1 MRMPKQSLKSQE
13 YVSKIRAMGDGQ
25 PPQGLKPGILEVHN
39 GPAEAGPL
47 QNMFLK
53 QALLTM
59 LAAVGLTMLSGCLVG
74 PKYHPP
80 APPTTTAANYKESTV
95 NFKDT
100 QGWKVAN
107 PQEGMLRGKWW
118 EVFKD
123 PDLNA
128 LEEQLEINN
137 QNIKV
142 YFQNFMEARAVVAE
156 ARALYWPTVTAGPSW
171 NRAKSSGSLTNS
183 SIANT
188 GFTSTVMSFP
198 VDVSWTPDFWGK
210 IRNQVR
216 EGQYAAQVSAADLEL
231 ERLTEEATLAQYYF
245 EIRGQD
251 ALEKILQDT
260 VAADQKL
267 LDLTQVLYDTGI
279 DDYYSVVAART
290 TLQSVQASLINV
302 GVARAQYEHAIAVLL
317 GRVATDFTIAKKP
330 LLTTP
335 PPIPVGVPSELLQR
349 RPDVAAA
356 ERTLAE
362 ANAVIGI
369 GYGAF
374 FPDVTLSASGGF
386 ESSTFSKWFTWPSR
400 FWSIGPSISQTLF
413 NGGLYRAELHQ
424 YTAIYNS
431 DVANYRQTVL
441 TAFQQ
446 VEDYLSG
453 TRIYSQEM
461 ISQQA
466 AVNSAQELLN
476 LEVGRYETGI
486 DPYIDVLTAQTTLLT
501 DQETL
506 ATLHID
512 VMVSAVDLIEA
523 LGGGWDTSQLPTPS
537 QVSQKTSSADYK
549 LQQ

>member
-1 MRMPKQSLKSQE
+1 MASQ
-13 YVSKIRAMGDGQ
+13 RWQ
-25 PPQGLKPGILEVHN
+25 PV
-39 GPAEAGPL
+39 
-47 QNMFLK
+47 
-53 QALLTM
+53 LLAI
-59 LAAVGLTMLSGCLVG
+59 LAASLLSSWGCVVG

-80 APPTTTAANYKESTV
+80 TPPSTTAANYKESTV
-95 NFKDT
+95 NFKDA

-118 EVFKD
+118 EIFKD

-142 YFQNFMEARAVVAE
+142 SFQNFMEARAVVAE

-171 NRAKSSGSLTNS
+171 QRSKTSGTLTNS
-183 SIANT
+183 TLANT
-188 GFTSTVMSFP
+188 GQTSTFISFP

-216 EGQYAAQVSAADLEL
+216 EDQYAAQVSAADLEL
-231 ERLTEEATLAQYYF
+231 ERLTEEASLAQFYF

-267 LDLTQVLYDTGI
+267 LDLTQTLYDTGI
-279 DDYYSVVAART
+279 DDYYSVVAARA
-290 TLQSVQASLINV
+290 TLESVQSSLINV

-317 GRVATDFTIAKKP
+317 GQVATDFSIPKKP

-335 PPIPVGVPSELLQR
+335 PAIPIGVPSELLQR

-374 FPDVTLSASGGF
+374 FPTVTLSASGGF
-386 ESSTFSKWFTWPSR
+386 ESSNFAHWFTWPSR
-400 FWSIGPSISQTLF
+400 FWSIGPTISQTIF

-424 YTAIYNS
+424 YVAIYNA

-446 VEDYLSG
+446 VEDYLAG
-453 TRIYSQEM
+453 TRIYSQQLL
-461 ISQQA
+461 SQQA

-486 DPYIDVLTAQTTLLT
+486 DPYLDVLTAQTTLLQ

-512 VMVSAVDLIEA
+512 VMVEAVELIQA
-523 LGGGWDTSQLPTPS
+523 LGGGWDSSQLPTPA
-537 QVSQKTSSADYK
+537 QVSQKPSNTDYK
-549 LQQ
+549 QQQ